1 MIQADHSI
9 AIDAS
14 IDAIWDYVQDIE
26 KWANLFPGCR
36 ECTVVSDNKS
46 HWVIKVGA
54 GGMVKTVNVLVD
66 VSEWAGPETV
76 NFSFTLENEPVVG
89 KGRYSA
95 RKSGAGRTDIT
106 LLVEVEGSGSMA
118 PMWEAVSKPLLPQI
132 AKTFAANLKA
142 EIEQTAAA
150 TPAASFSD
158 HLRRY
163 LRTLWLAILGT
174 SATREENAMLEQHKA
189 LVLKFIKAMGAGD
202 RETAAT
208 CLNSDAITVAKG
220 YGNFSGVR
228 EYDTIV
234 GTIEAFTQL
243 FPDGLKPEI
252 NTVTA
257 EGERVAVE
265 FEGKGITCAGQDYH
279 NQYCMVFT
287 LRDGKIQ
294 QINEYFC
301 NKLADDV
308 LWPLVAD
315 TPTSGTS

>member
-1 MIQADHSI
+1 MIQAEHSTVI
-9 AIDAS
+9 NAS
-14 IDAIWDYVQDIE
+14 INTVWDYVKDIE

-36 ECTVVSDNKS
+36 ECTVINDNES

-54 GGMVKTVNVLVD
+54 GGMVKTVNVRVD

-76 NFSFTLENEPVVG
+76 NFSFKLENEPVIG

-95 RKSGAGRTDIT
+95 QKVDVGQTDIT
-106 LLVEVEGSGSMA
+106 LQVAVEGSGSMA

-132 AKTFAANLKA
+132 AKAFASSLKT
-142 EIEQTAAA
+142 EIEQTTAIV
-150 TPAASFSD
+150 TNISFGD
-158 HLRRY
+158 RVLRY
-163 LRTLWLAILGT
+163 LRALWLSLLGT
-174 SATREENAMLEQHKA
+174 DKTEQENTMLENHKA

-202 RETAAT
+202 RETAAA

-234 GTIEAFTQL
+234 RTIHAFTQL
-243 FPDGLKPEI
+243 FPEGLKPDI
-252 NTVTA
+252 KTVTA
-257 EGERVAVE
+257 EAERVIVE
-265 FEGKGITCAGQDYH
+265 FEGRGITCAGQEYH

-294 QINEYFC
+294 QVNEYFC

-308 LWPLVAD
+308 LWPLVAG
-315 TPTSGTS
+315 TPTSGSS